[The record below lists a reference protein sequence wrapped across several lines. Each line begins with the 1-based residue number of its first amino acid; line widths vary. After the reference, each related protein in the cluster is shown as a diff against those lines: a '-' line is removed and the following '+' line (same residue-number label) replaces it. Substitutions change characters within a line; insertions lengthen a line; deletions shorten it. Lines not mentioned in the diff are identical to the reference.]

1 MREWLN
7 AENFLK
13 NLKKFN
19 PKYDINIVSIRTIRR
34 KAKESSSSF
43 FVLNGDFFYFR
54 YIKGIGR
61 GGKVLQIW
69 SEPIDPAD
77 LEAFENN
84 IINTNT
90 GESNERNTHRN
101 VICAH
106 SHSYADDRLVES
118 PTTLS
123 GRNRHIRGGGR
134 REPHPQPKRQ
144 GVENGD
150 VSYLLP
156 DTCNDDL
163 WLSSPSSRV
172 LGLKVKNNQ
181 NKNDLPLTPFAKA
194 SIQVQE
200 KAMLRARVVKEWE
213 SAKVKGI
220 KEGDFI
226 QSINSSRLYSFIL
239 TPAKL
244 YSWQRAY
251 RDFGIDGLIDERG
264 KHRENAGIIQSNP
277 TIQDLVV
284 RLILASKARFNL
296 ALIYES
302 AHFNLWKMG
311 LFEDLEGFL
320 KKQSYLFSY
329 NTLKRFIDSYLGD
342 HREVKLLVEGG
353 ETRLDSQM
361 LPAVG
366 DASWAAS
373 SINEIVEI
381 DASPIDVILD
391 VPRLCRDYNYDIDTM
406 EMVQARYSLISLID
420 VYSRVCIFHVCES
433 ENSLGVARAIAKYI
447 LTYGKPKTIKGDNGR
462 AFKSKYVQEVCL
474 KLGIDFTHTAPYS
487 GWLKPYVESNFKKL
501 QHKAVEL
508 MAGYIGHNVGQRK
521 SIEEFNS
528 RKERRLLKG
537 EKTHLKGLLTLQE
550 FEGQIEVYN
559 KIALSKINAK
569 LGDSPINVYNQRS
582 HEAVGMSEYELTFYL
597 SHLEE
602 RRVGKGGV
610 MLNNTLYQL
619 PELYE
624 HSRVFAGININNV
637 AQAFI
642 YDKDKKFLDVALAQ
656 GTYEDTLEVAKQ
668 SRKVFERAKKKVKEE
683 IVKARAKVESE
694 TPELYKEVASKL
706 TSVKKP
712 KVTPINSE
720 LEHSRIRSEVKRAA
734 GSEYMELMISKKEK
748 KKEKKKKNKK
758 ELKKLTWE
766 QIAGIKT

>member
-1 MREWLN
+1 MGEWISSREF
-7 AENFLK
+7 AEKYKINKKSLEK
-13 NLKKFN
+13 MAKRAAIKGKKFCLFES
-19 PKYDINIVSIRTIRR
+19 NI
-34 KAKESSSSF
+34 
-43 FVLNGDFFYFR
+43 LCFR
-54 YIKGIGR
+54 YVSGSR
-61 GGKVLQIW
+61 GGNAGKVLQIW
-69 SEPIDPAD
+69 SEPIDPSD

-84 IINTNT
+84 IIST
-90 GESNERNTHRN
+90 GEFNS
-101 VICAH
+101 
-106 SHSYADDRLVES
+106 
-118 PTTLS
+118 
-123 GRNRHIRGGGR
+123 
-134 REPHPQPKRQ
+134 QPKKQ
-144 GVENGD
+144 GAENGG
-150 VSYLLP
+150 VSY
-156 DTCNDDL
+156 DSHNFSDDL
-163 WLSSPSSRV
+163 CPSRLGNGV
-172 LGLKVKNNQ
+172 LGLKTKNPQ
-181 NKNDLPLTPFAKA
+181 NKDDLPLSSYAKA
-194 SIQVQE
+194 SVQVQE

-213 SAKVKGI
+213 ASKAKGVK
-220 KEGDFI
+220 ESDFI
-226 QSINSSRLYSFIL
+226 QSINNSRLYSFIL

-251 RDFGIDGLIDERG
+251 RSFGIDGLIDERG

-277 TIQDLVV
+277 TIQELVV

-311 LFEDLEGFL
+311 VFNDLEGFL

-353 ETRLDSQM
+353 ETKLDSQM
-361 LPAVG
+361 LPAIG

-373 SINEIVEI
+373 TINEIVEI
-381 DASPIDVILD
+381 DASPIDIILD

-406 EMVQARYSLISLID
+406 EVIQARYSLISLID

-447 LTYGKPKTIKGDNGR
+447 LAYGKPKMIKGDNGR

-521 SIEEFNS
+521 SIEEFNN

-537 EKTHLKGLLTLQE
+537 EKTHLKNLLTLQE
-550 FEGQIEVYN
+550 FEEQIEVYN
-559 KIALSKINAK
+559 KIALSKINTK
-569 LGDSPINVYNQRS
+569 LGDSPINIYNQKS
-582 HEAVGMSEYELTFYL
+582 HEAIGMSEYELTFYL

-602 RRVGKGGV
+602 RKVGKKGV
-610 MLNNTLYQL
+610 MLNGTLYQL

-637 AQAFI
+637 SQAFI
-642 YDKDKKFLDVALAQ
+642 YDKDKKFLDIALAQ
-656 GTYEDTLEVAKQ
+656 GTFEDTLEVAKQ
-668 SRKVFERAKKKVKEE
+668 SRKVFEKAKKKVKEE
-683 IVKARAKVESE
+683 IVRARTRVEYE

-706 TSVKKP
+706 TPAKKP
-712 KVTPINSE
+712 KSLPINSE
-720 LEHSRIRSEVKRAA
+720 LEHSRIRSEVKMAS
-734 GSEYMELMISKKEK
+734 GSEYMDLMILKKEE
-748 KKEKKKKNKK
+748 KEKIEKNQK
-758 ELKKLTWE
+758 EKVAVKRLTWE
-766 QIAGIKT
+766 EIAGVKS